1 MTLQSLL
8 GKKIGM
14 TQVFKEDG
22 RVQPV
27 TVIKTGTCLVT
38 QIKTDTKD
46 GYMAVQVGFNE
57 TKRLNSPE
65 KGHLNKV
72 GRQFRHLR
80 EFRVGDLSDIQVGQ
94 EVKMDFLQPG
104 DLVNVKGTSKGRGF
118 AGGVKRHGFK
128 GGPKTHGQSDRH
140 RAPGSIGS
148 GTSPGRVWKGQKMAG
163 HMGDVIVTTRNL
175 EVVKADIENDLLLI
189 KGSVPGGKNAL
200 LIIEKSTNAK
210 GNQS

>member
-38 QIKTDTKD
+38 QVKTETKD
-46 GYMAVQVGFNE
+46 GYTAVQIGFNE
-57 TKRLNSPE
+57 TKKLNSPE
-65 KGHLNKV
+65 KGHLSKV
-72 GRQFRHLR
+72 GKQFRHLK
-80 EFRVGDLSDIQVGQ
+80 EFRVEDLSDIQVGQ
-94 EVKMDFLQPG
+94 EIKMDFLEPG
-104 DLVNVKGTSKGRGF
+104 DLVNIKGTSKGRGF

-148 GTSPGRVWKGQKMAG
+148 GTYPGRVWKGQKMAG
-163 HMGDVIVTTRNL
+163 HMGNVLVTTRNL
-175 EVVKADIENDLLLI
+175 EVVQADMENDLLLI

-200 LIIEKSTNAK
+200 LVIEKSTNGK